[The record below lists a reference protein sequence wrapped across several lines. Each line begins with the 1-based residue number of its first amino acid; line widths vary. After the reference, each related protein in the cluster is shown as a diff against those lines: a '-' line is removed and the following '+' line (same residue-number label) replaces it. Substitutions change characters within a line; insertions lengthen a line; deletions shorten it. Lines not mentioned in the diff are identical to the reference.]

1 MKFIEILESS
11 VIFVE
16 NDKIFSYDS
25 YDLVEWNLVVKIEIE
40 GKDVNVDILNSYE
53 FNFVEVL
60 NSGDYFFE
68 IVIVVLE
75 NRNFK

>member
-25 YDLVEWNLVVKIEIE
+25 YDLDEWNLVVKIEIE

-75 NRNFK
+75 NGNFK

>member
-25 YDLVEWNLVVKIEIE
+25 YDLVEWNLEGKIEIE

>member
-25 YDLVEWNLVVKIEIE
+25 YDLVEWNLVGKIEIE

-68 IVIVVLE
+68 IVIEVLE
-75 NRNFK
+75 NKNFK

>member
-11 VIFVE
+11 VIFIE
-16 NDKIFSYDS
+16 NDKVFSYDS
-25 YDLVEWNLVVKIEIE
+25 YDLVEWNLVGRIEIE

>member
-1 MKFIEILESS
+1 M
-11 VIFVE
+11 
-16 NDKIFSYDS
+16 
-25 YDLVEWNLVVKIEIE
+25 
-40 GKDVNVDILNSYE
+40 LNSYE

-75 NRNFK
+75 NRNFKQRDSEIIDSENVLDKVKLFLGNKYGRYSYEEISLKFVSDELVVIE

>member
-25 YDLVEWNLVVKIEIE
+25 YDLVEWNLVGKIEIE
-40 GKDVNVDILNSYE
+40 DKDVNVDILNSYE
-53 FNFVEVL
+53 FNFVDVL

>member
-16 NDKIFSYDS
+16 NEKIFSYDS
-25 YDLVEWNLVVKIEIE
+25 YDLVEWNLVEKIEIE

-68 IVIVVLE
+68 IVIEVLE

>member
-11 VIFVE
+11 VIFIE

-25 YDLVEWNLVVKIEIE
+25 YDLVEWNLVGIIEIE

>member
-25 YDLVEWNLVVKIEIE
+25 YDLVEWNLVGRIEIE

-75 NRNFK
+75 NGNFK

>member
-11 VIFVE
+11 VIFIE

-25 YDLVEWNLVVKIEIE
+25 YDLVEWNLVGRIEIE

-75 NRNFK
+75 DRNFK

>member
-25 YDLVEWNLVVKIEIE
+25 YDLVEWNLVGKIEIE

-68 IVIVVLE
+68 IVIEVLE

>member
-1 MKFIEILESS
+1 M
-11 VIFVE
+11 VGR
-16 NDKIFSYDS
+16 
-25 YDLVEWNLVVKIEIE
+25 IEIE

-68 IVIVVLE
+68 IVIEVLE
-75 NRNFK
+75 NKNFK

>member
-11 VIFVE
+11 VIFFE

-25 YDLVEWNLVVKIEIE
+25 YDLVEWNLVGRIEIE

-68 IVIVVLE
+68 IVIEVLE
-75 NRNFK
+75 NKNFK

>member
-11 VIFVE
+11 VIFIE

-25 YDLVEWNLVVKIEIE
+25 YDLVEWNLVGKIEIE

>member
-25 YDLVEWNLVVKIEIE
+25 YDLVEWNLVGRIEIE

-60 NSGDYFFE
+60 NSGNYFFE

>member
-11 VIFVE
+11 VIFIE

-25 YDLVEWNLVVKIEIE
+25 YDLVEWNLVGRIEIE

-60 NSGDYFFE
+60 NSGDYYFE

>member
-11 VIFVE
+11 VIFIE
-16 NDKIFSYDS
+16 NNKIFSYDS
-25 YDLVEWNLVVKIEIE
+25 YDLVEWNLVGRIEIE

>member
-11 VIFVE
+11 VIFIE

-25 YDLVEWNLVVKIEIE
+25 YDLVEWNLVGRIEIE

>member
-25 YDLVEWNLVVKIEIE
+25 YDLVEWNLVGKIEIE

>member
-25 YDLVEWNLVVKIEIE
+25 YDLVEWNLVGKIEIE

-53 FNFVEVL
+53 FNFVDVL

>member
-25 YDLVEWNLVVKIEIE
+25 YDLVEWNLVGRIEIE

-68 IVIVVLE
+68 IVIVVL
-75 NRNFK
+75 

>member
-11 VIFVE
+11 VIFIE

-25 YDLVEWNLVVKIEIE
+25 YDLVEWNLVGRIEIE

-68 IVIVVLE
+68 IVIEVLE

>member
-25 YDLVEWNLVVKIEIE
+25 YDLVEWNLVGRIEIE

-68 IVIVVLE
+68 IVIEVLE

>member
-25 YDLVEWNLVVKIEIE
+25 YDLVEWNLVGKIEIE

-53 FNFVEVL
+53 FNFVDVL

-75 NRNFK
+75 NKNFK

>member
-25 YDLVEWNLVVKIEIE
+25 YDLVEWNLVGKIEIE

-75 NRNFK
+75 NGNFK

>member
-25 YDLVEWNLVVKIEIE
+25 YDLVEWNLVGRIEIE

>member
-25 YDLVEWNLVVKIEIE
+25 YDLVE
-40 GKDVNVDILNSYE
+40 
-53 FNFVEVL
+53 
-60 NSGDYFFE
+60 
-68 IVIVVLE
+68 
-75 NRNFK
+75 

>member
-11 VIFVE
+11 VIFIE

-25 YDLVEWNLVVKIEIE
+25 YDLVEWNLVGRIEIE

-68 IVIVVLE
+68 IVIEVLE
-75 NRNFK
+75 NKNFK

>member
-25 YDLVEWNLVVKIEIE
+25 YDLVEWNLVGRIEIE

-60 NSGDYFFE
+60 NSGDCFFE

>member
-1 MKFIEILESS
+1 MKFIEVLESS

>member
-1 MKFIEILESS
+1 MKFIEILESN

-25 YDLVEWNLVVKIEIE
+25 YDLVEWNLVGRIEIE

-60 NSGDYFFE
+60 NSGDYYFE

>member
-25 YDLVEWNLVVKIEIE
+25 YDLVEWNLVGRIEIE

-68 IVIVVLE
+68 IVIEVLE
-75 NRNFK
+75 NKNFK

>member
-25 YDLVEWNLVVKIEIE
+25 YDLIEWNLVGRIEIE

-68 IVIVVLE
+68 IVIVVL
-75 NRNFK
+75 

>member
-25 YDLVEWNLVVKIEIE
+25 YDLVEWNLVGRIEIE

-60 NSGDYFFE
+60 NSGDYYFE